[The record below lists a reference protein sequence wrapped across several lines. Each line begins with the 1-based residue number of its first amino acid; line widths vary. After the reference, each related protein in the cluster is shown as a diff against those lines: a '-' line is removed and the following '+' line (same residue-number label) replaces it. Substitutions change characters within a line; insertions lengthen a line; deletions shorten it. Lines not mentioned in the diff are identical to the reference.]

1 MVFMVVCFKNMW
13 LFVYIRKRKI
23 NSENNCMNNFLILY
37 SSYTHGKTSEDIL
50 LNLLQLVQKFISY
63 KLLLCAAHMASF
75 AKLVFPFWH

>member
-1 MVFMVVCFKNMW
+1 
-13 LFVYIRKRKI
+13 
-23 NSENNCMNNFLILY
+23 MNNFLILY

-75 AKLVFPFWH
+75 AN

>member
-1 MVFMVVCFKNMW
+1 
-13 LFVYIRKRKI
+13 
-23 NSENNCMNNFLILY
+23 MNNFLILY

-75 AKLVFPFWH
+75 AKLVFFLFGTKTLSFIKQHRTRLFVEPAI